1 MLGVNIGIPVPR
13 EPFSEYCNALH
24 ESQRTKVS
32 NIALNIACICIRFI
46 IHSIAHSFPQQ
57 TGFGGLYGTKSKYGD
72 MDITGD
78 GAIEFF
84 TNRIKI
90 TSKWPVPSAPEY
102 LAGLEQEEGKK
113 KQGDGEKNVDHANFA
128 GRM

>member
-1 MLGVNIGIPVPR
+1 MLGVNVGIPVPR
-13 EPFSEYCNALH
+13 EPFS
-24 ESQRTKVS
+24 
-32 NIALNIACICIRFI
+32 
-46 IHSIAHSFPQQ
+46 
-57 TGFGGLYGTKSKYGD
+57 FGGLYGTKSKYGD

-90 TSKWPVPSAPEY
+90 TSKWPTPSVPEY
-102 LAGLEQEEGKK
+102 TMGLGQQNQKEKG
-113 KQGDGEKNVDHANFA
+113 GDSVDHANFA

>member
-1 MLGVNIGIPVPR
+1 
-13 EPFSEYCNALH
+13 
-24 ESQRTKVS
+24 
-32 NIALNIACICIRFI
+32 
-46 IHSIAHSFPQQ
+46 
-57 TGFGGLYGTKSKYGD
+57 

-90 TSKWPVPSAPEY
+90 TSKWPAPSVPEY
-102 LAGLEQEEGKK
+102 VVGVMEQQAKG
-113 KQGDGEKNVDHANFA
+113 GVTVDHANFA

>member
-13 EPFSEYCNALH
+13 ERFS
-24 ESQRTKVS
+24 
-32 NIALNIACICIRFI
+32 
-46 IHSIAHSFPQQ
+46 
-57 TGFGGLYGTKSKYGD
+57 FGGLYGTRSKYGD

-84 TNRIKI
+84 TNPIKI
-90 TSKWPVPSAPEY
+90 TSKWPTPTVPEY
-102 LAGLEQEEGKK
+102 VVGMEQ
-113 KQGDGEKNVDHANFA
+113 QGSVMNGGIDHANFA

>member
-1 MLGVNIGIPVPR
+1 MEHNLKMLGVNIGIPVPR
-13 EPFSEYCNALH
+13 EPFS
-24 ESQRTKVS
+24 
-32 NIALNIACICIRFI
+32 
-46 IHSIAHSFPQQ
+46 
-57 TGFGGLYGTKSKYGD
+57 FGGLYGTRSKYGD

-90 TSKWPVPSAPEY
+90 TTKWPAPVAEEY
-102 LAGLEQEEGKK
+102 VLGAQ
-113 KQGDGEKNVDHANFA
+113 QQDGVGTVQNGGTDNANFA

>member
-1 MLGVNIGIPVPR
+1 
-13 EPFSEYCNALH
+13 
-24 ESQRTKVS
+24 
-32 NIALNIACICIRFI
+32 
-46 IHSIAHSFPQQ
+46 
-57 TGFGGLYGTKSKYGD
+57 

-90 TSKWPVPSAPEY
+90 TSKWPAPSVPEY
-102 LAGLEQEEGKK
+102 VMGLEQQQQESGA
-113 KQGDGEKNVDHANFA
+113 DCSVDHANFA

>member
-1 MLGVNIGIPVPR
+1 MY
-13 EPFSEYCNALH
+13 SC
-24 ESQRTKVS
+24 
-32 NIALNIACICIRFI
+32 CILPLCHILI
-46 IHSIAHSFPQQ
+46 S
-57 TGFGGLYGTKSKYGD
+57 GFGGLYGTKSKYGD

-90 TSKWPVPSAPEY
+90 TSKWPAPIVPEY
-102 LAGLEQEEGKK
+102 TMGLEQQDHKAS
-113 KQGDGEKNVDHANFA
+113 GDGGTERIDHANFA

>member
-1 MLGVNIGIPVPR
+1 ML
-13 EPFSEYCNALH
+13 L
-24 ESQRTKVS
+24 
-32 NIALNIACICIRFI
+32 
-46 IHSIAHSFPQQ
+46 
-57 TGFGGLYGTKSKYGD
+57 GFGGLYGTRSKYGD

-90 TSKWPVPSAPEY
+90 TSKWPTPTVPEY
-102 LAGLEQEEGKK
+102 VVELEQQQQQQPNE
-113 KQGDGEKNVDHANFA
+113 QGMGGGGTTTVDHANFA

>member
-13 EPFSEYCNALH
+13 EPFS
-24 ESQRTKVS
+24 
-32 NIALNIACICIRFI
+32 
-46 IHSIAHSFPQQ
+46 
-57 TGFGGLYGTKSKYGD
+57 FGGLYGTKSKYGD

-90 TSKWPVPSAPEY
+90 TSKWPVPSVPEY
-102 LAGLEQEEGKK
+102 ITGLVKQQQGQEKVNGI
-113 KQGDGEKNVDHANFA
+113 VDHANFA

>member
-1 MLGVNIGIPVPR
+1 
-13 EPFSEYCNALH
+13 
-24 ESQRTKVS
+24 
-32 NIALNIACICIRFI
+32 
-46 IHSIAHSFPQQ
+46 
-57 TGFGGLYGTKSKYGD
+57 

-90 TSKWPVPSAPEY
+90 TSKWPTPSVPE
-102 LAGLEQEEGKK
+102 LEQQQQQQQQNEQVAG
-113 KQGDGEKNVDHANFA
+113 GGGTTVDHANFA

>member
-1 MLGVNIGIPVPR
+1 MLC
-13 EPFSEYCNALH
+13 SA
-24 ESQRTKVS
+24 
-32 NIALNIACICIRFI
+32 
-46 IHSIAHSFPQQ
+46 
-57 TGFGGLYGTKSKYGD
+57 GFGGLYGTKSKYGD

-90 TSKWPVPSAPEY
+90 TSKWPVLSAPEY
-102 LAGLEQEEGKK
+102 VMGLEQQQ
-113 KQGDGEKNVDHANFA
+113 QGAEKGADSTNVDHANFV

>member
-1 MLGVNIGIPVPR
+1 MFCV
-13 EPFSEYCNALH
+13 C
-24 ESQRTKVS
+24 S
-32 NIALNIACICIRFI
+32 NYT
-46 IHSIAHSFPQQ
+46 HT
-57 TGFGGLYGTKSKYGD
+57 TGFGGLYGTRSKYGD

-90 TSKWPVPSAPEY
+90 TSKWPVISVPEY
-102 LAGLEQEEGKK
+102 TMGLEQEQQQATNG
-113 KQGDGEKNVDHANFA
+113 GESIDHANFA

>member
-1 MLGVNIGIPVPR
+1 
-13 EPFSEYCNALH
+13 
-24 ESQRTKVS
+24 
-32 NIALNIACICIRFI
+32 
-46 IHSIAHSFPQQ
+46 
-57 TGFGGLYGTKSKYGD
+57 

-90 TSKWPVPSAPEY
+90 TSKWPVPTVPEY
-102 LAGLEQEEGKK
+102 TMGLEDQHQQKAS
-113 KQGDGEKNVDHANFA
+113 GEVDHANFS

>member
-1 MLGVNIGIPVPR
+1 
-13 EPFSEYCNALH
+13 
-24 ESQRTKVS
+24 
-32 NIALNIACICIRFI
+32 
-46 IHSIAHSFPQQ
+46 
-57 TGFGGLYGTKSKYGD
+57 

-90 TSKWPVPSAPEY
+90 TSKWPALSVPEY
-102 LAGLEQEEGKK
+102 VVGLEQQRQENG
-113 KQGDGEKNVDHANFA
+113 GDGIDHANFA

>member
-13 EPFSEYCNALH
+13 EPFS
-24 ESQRTKVS
+24 
-32 NIALNIACICIRFI
+32 
-46 IHSIAHSFPQQ
+46 
-57 TGFGGLYGTKSKYGD
+57 FGGLYGTRSKYGD

-90 TSKWPVPSAPEY
+90 TSKWPARSAPEY
-102 LAGLEQEEGKK
+102 MLGIEQQEVSATQNGAT
-113 KQGDGEKNVDHANFA
+113 DHANFA

>member
-1 MLGVNIGIPVPR
+1 MRCV
-13 EPFSEYCNALH
+13 FSL
-24 ESQRTKVS
+24 V
-32 NIALNIACICIRFI
+32 
-46 IHSIAHSFPQQ
+46 AHSSTIDLSSHA

-90 TSKWPVPSAPEY
+90 TSKWPAPCVPEY
-102 LAGLEQEEGKK
+102 VVGLAK
-113 KQGDGEKNVDHANFA
+113 KQKMDTVVDHANFA
-128 GRM
+128 GTM

>member
-1 MLGVNIGIPVPR
+1 MLLP
-13 EPFSEYCNALH
+13 SL
-24 ESQRTKVS
+24 
-32 NIALNIACICIRFI
+32 FI
-46 IHSIAHSFPQQ
+46 SRLQMLAQFVLMINLSFLLL
-57 TGFGGLYGTKSKYGD
+57 GFGGLYGTRSKYGD

-90 TSKWPVPSAPEY
+90 TSKWPTPTVPEY
-102 LAGLEQEEGKK
+102 VMGVEQQQQQQNEQEMG
-113 KQGDGEKNVDHANFA
+113 GGGGATTVDHANFA